1 MSPRTVRR
9 VVLGVCVAGIAG
21 MIVSSIAD
29 NTGAAMTFGLVTA
42 VAVLCL
48 MVATSVTGAARV
60 GAESHLEAL
69 SDEVET
75 KVAELTEKGADE
87 TELRQLVRAAVRL
100 GRTGPPA

>member
-9 VVLGVCVAGIAG
+9 VVLAVCVGGIAG

-48 MVATSVTGAARV
+48 MVATSVSGAARV
-60 GAESHLEAL
+60 GAESHLAAL
-69 SDEVET
+69 SDEVEDR
-75 KVAELTEKGADE
+75 VAALVQTGADE
-87 TELRQLVRAAVRL
+87 GELRQLVRAAVRL
-100 GRTGPPA
+100 GRTAPPA

>member
-1 MSPRTVRR
+1 MTPKTVRR
-9 VVLGVCVAGIAG
+9 VVLAVCVGGIAG

-60 GAESHLEAL
+60 GAESHLAVL
-69 SDEVET
+69 SDDVESR
-75 KVAELTEKGADE
+75 VASLVASGADE
-87 TELRQLVRAAVRL
+87 SAVRDLVRSAVRL
-100 GRTGPPA
+100 GRTAP